1 MGYSFLPL
9 PMMGMAQSSY
19 KQIGESANTT
29 QFENKQE

>member
-1 MGYSFLPL
+1 MRVKKLWVIAFLPL

-29 QFENKQE
+29 